1 MALGIAVG
9 VAVVGQP
16 LTAGEALSSYRVA
29 WVLSA
34 LMLFGVSVVF
44 LLAYPPAP
52 SPEPAPERRGRQP
65 VSEPPRPPRR
75 RRYGWTPPSTVNS
88 WPVQ

>member
-9 VAVVGQP
+9 VAVIGQP
-16 LTAGEALSSYRVA
+16 LTATEALSSYRVA

-44 LLAYPPAP
+44 LFAYPRALPPGSEDAAAAAGPA
-52 SPEPAPERRGRQP
+52 AQP
-65 VSEPPRPPRR
+65 VPTVAATGGRR
-75 RRYGWTPPSTVNS
+75 RRP
-88 WPVQ
+88 